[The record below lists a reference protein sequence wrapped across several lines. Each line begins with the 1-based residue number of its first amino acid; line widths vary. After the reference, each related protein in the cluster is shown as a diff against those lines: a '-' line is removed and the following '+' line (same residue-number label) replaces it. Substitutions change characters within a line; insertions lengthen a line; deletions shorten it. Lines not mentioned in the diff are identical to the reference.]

1 MDNQEPKKLS
11 RRRAR
16 TPKGE
21 FKGNEGAPETQQAW
35 EPTEIEAGLDKD
47 IKYGVQKKVTGT
59 SDGGAGKYSIKPK
72 IRSAGFGDITV
83 TEF

>member
-1 MDNQEPKKLS
+1 MDNQEPKKPS

-21 FKGNEGAPETQQAW
+21 FKGNEGALNQQAW

-47 IKYGVQKKVTGT
+47 IKYGFKK
-59 SDGGAGKYSIKPK
+59 SY
-72 IRSAGFGDITV
+72 RHQ
-83 TEF
+83 